1 MRWTGHVTRGEERCT
16 QEYDGDLKERDLLK
30 CVGGDWRVTLQEIF
44 KQLDGVLIGLIW
56 LSIGTSDG
64 LL

>member
-16 QEYDGDLKERDLLK
+16 QLYVGDLKERNILK
-30 CVGGDWRVTLQEIF
+30 NIGGDGRVTLQDIF

-56 LSIGTSDG
+56 LSIGTSGG